1 MHLLQVGSDQFY
13 RHLEDTSKLADHLA
27 PTITEFSKISMA
39 FQYVAGVYQLSVR
52 RTEELEKKVEEVE
65 IRNKKLETIAEN
77 VLVEMER
84 KIKELA
90 KKYNNQIEE
99 LRKKDLQRQ
108 KDIDALKLL
117 AVNPN
122 ADNSQRKDNV
132 VDAASQ
138 LRVSDMIMLVNP
150 N

>member
-1 MHLLQVGSDQFY
+1 MHLLQVGSDQFCH
-13 RHLEDTSKLADHLA
+13 HLEDTSKLADHLA
-27 PTITEFSKISMA
+27 PMITEFSKLSMA
-39 FQYVAGVYQLSVR
+39 FQNMASVYQLSVR

-65 IRNKKLETIAEN
+65 IRNKELETKAEN
-77 VLVEMER
+77 VPVEMER
-84 KIKELA
+84 KIKVLA
-90 KKYNNQIEE
+90 KKCNNQIEE

-132 VDAASQ
+132 VDAANQ